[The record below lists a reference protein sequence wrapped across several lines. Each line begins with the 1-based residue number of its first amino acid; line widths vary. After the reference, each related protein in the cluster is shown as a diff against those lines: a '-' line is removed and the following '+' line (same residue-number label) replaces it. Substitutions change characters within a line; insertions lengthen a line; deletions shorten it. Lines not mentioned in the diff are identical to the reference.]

1 MVKYRLL
8 LTLAV
13 LMMSA
18 ACGDASR
25 TENVAQDDGTE
36 GDEIPA
42 VPLGE
47 LEESSV
53 PQSLDGLVA
62 EAHAVVRG
70 RFLPGPTEAGSQVE
84 RTAGIDEV
92 VSIWDFRV
100 EEILRNTYRSDFAL
114 SGSET
119 IHVASLGRRVG
130 NLRSSESFEAYAAAH
145 PSALNFNSYPT
156 DRSVVIFVRPGLLA
170 PGEEAP
176 PDLQVVVGR
185 FACFDAATL
194 EGPCNLAADLPGRPA
209 IGKVQPGAAVP
220 SFSAREL
227 TEAIQR
233 SNIVVT
239 MFPDRVSPQYATAP
253 LGSTGHGGEG

>member
-119 IHVASLGRRVG
+119 IHVASLGGGSATCAVASHSRHT
-130 NLRSSESFEAYAAAH
+130 LQLIPPRSTSTPTPLIVQS
-145 PSALNFNSYPT
+145 SSSY
-156 DRSVVIFVRPGLLA
+156 DLA
-170 PGEEAP
+170 
-176 PDLQVVVGR
+176 
-185 FACFDAATL
+185 C
-194 EGPCNLAADLPGRPA
+194 
-209 IGKVQPGAAVP
+209 
-220 SFSAREL
+220 
-227 TEAIQR
+227 
-233 SNIVVT
+233 
-239 MFPDRVSPQYATAP
+239 
-253 LGSTGHGGEG
+253 